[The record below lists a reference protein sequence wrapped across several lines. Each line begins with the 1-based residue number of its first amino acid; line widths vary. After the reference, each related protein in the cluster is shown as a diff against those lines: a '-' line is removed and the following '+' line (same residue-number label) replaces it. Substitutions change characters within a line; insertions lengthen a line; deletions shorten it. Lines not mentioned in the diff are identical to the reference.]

1 MMEKIPWDKPI
12 PGESAKAYEAF
23 SIYRDMGVG
32 RSLQSAWQNSKN
44 EESKKGEQKRSKT
57 VPGYWKQWSTK
68 YKWRSRC
75 KAYDDHQA
83 EIKRKIKEEEGNGQ
97 YRLEIREDLQL
108 RREKIKALR
117 KEQWEMGC
125 KLQELAKAGIKA
137 LGESPDKMSG
147 ADIVKTLQ
155 LGIELKKESLGVTK
169 MPALEAITT
178 LADEGLLPPEI
189 IEFFEEVI
197 NEPIALTSEKISELY
212 IERLKNE

>member
-1 MMEKIPWDKPI
+1 MEKIPWDKPI

-32 RSLQSAWQNSKN
+32 RSLDSAWWS
-44 EESKKGEQKRSKT
+44 STDTGKKGEEKGTKKA
-57 VPGYWKQWSTK
+57 PGNWKKWSTQN
-68 YKWRSRC
+68 KWRSRC
-75 KAYDDHQA
+75 KAYDDRQA
-83 EIKRKIKEEEGNGQ
+83 EIKRRIKEEEGTDQ
-97 YRLEIREDLQL
+97 YRTEIREDLQL
-108 RREKIKALR
+108 RRERIKALR
-117 KEQWEMGC
+117 QEQWEIGC

-137 LGESPDKMSG
+137 LSKTPDKMSG

-155 LGIELKKESLGVTK
+155 LAIELKKESLGVTK

-189 IEFFEEVI
+189 IEFFEEII